1 MSVFLK
7 ATIRVVPSYLNKTI
21 IKESVLML
29 IFKLERKSYLG

>member
-7 ATIRVVPSYLNKTI
+7 ANITIVPSYLNKTT

-29 IFKLERKSYLG
+29 IVKLESKSYLG